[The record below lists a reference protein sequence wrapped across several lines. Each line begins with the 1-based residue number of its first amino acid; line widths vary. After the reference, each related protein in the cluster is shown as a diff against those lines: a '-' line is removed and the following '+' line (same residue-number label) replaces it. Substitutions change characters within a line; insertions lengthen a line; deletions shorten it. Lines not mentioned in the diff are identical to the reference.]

1 MNKPLLI
8 AASITAAL
16 ISAGSSAAPKSI
28 NACEIVKLE
37 DATRIAGTSMER
49 KVTTAPEIKGG
60 VTGVCAY
67 VPDGFKLYKKDG
79 LDLNNG
85 ALPTHLVALQTTVY
99 ESASIARKEYDKTA
113 ALNDVFEMMVQ
124 GGKFAPISGFG
135 ERADA
140 IGGTVRGRKPAQKI
154 AFLSAQKGAV
164 VILVEAWTPNQ
175 DALTTAQTVARLAL
189 SRLP

>member
-1 MNKPLLI
+1 MNKPLLLAI
-8 AASITAAL
+8 SMIVLTMAS
-16 ISAGSSAAPKSI
+16 SSAAPKSI
-28 NACEIVKLE
+28 NACEVLKLE
-37 DATRIAGTSMER
+37 DATRIAGTSMAQ

-60 VTGVCAY
+60 VTSVCAY
-67 VPDGFKLYKKDG
+67 VPKGFKTYPKDG

-85 ALPTHLVALQTTVY
+85 ALPTHLITLQTTIY
-99 ESASIARKEYDKTA
+99 QSASVAHKEYDKTA

-124 GGKFAPISGFG
+124 GGKFAPLSGFG

-140 IGGTVRGRKPAQKI
+140 IGGTVRDRKPAQKI
-154 AFLSAQKGAV
+154 AFLSTLKGAV